1 MATTSSTHDE
11 LQLLGEITTH
21 FSPNRTVTGAPA
33 RPGDRLSLA
42 CQPNG
47 DIRIAIDGHQPLGR
61 LSRRLNW
68 LSPLLQSG
76 FIHVEASIPASRQPS
91 IPASPQPSDP
101 DTCHVSRPASR
112 RLPLTLTVYLRAKGR
127 AIFEP
132 QPIQSPAQA
141 LHEIVRRAYQDLEHH
156 PEPAIAHEVVR
167 SLQLLARRDL
177 LPETRLLLALLP
189 GVARELQSARGV
201 RSMAELRQLLKLV
214 QLGDPLHWRGVGLY
228 PLSWPEHRP
237 SPYTLLGA
245 ALARQEAFVDEI
257 SDHGSVPELF
267 VVNRSDRPILIPE
280 GEVLVG
286 AKQNRVVN
294 VTVLVPPKAS
304 LVLPVSCVEQGRWR
318 YDSRGFH
325 AAASAPPS
333 LRSKKT
339 RSVQRNRELHG
350 TAASDQAE
358 VWQEV
363 ARHLRD
369 KRVHSATSSLADG
382 YAARATQLDEF
393 QRHFPLPNGTSGA
406 LIVRAGRVASLE
418 LFDSADT
425 LSALWP
431 RLSQAYFFDALDWPL
446 AAPANPN
453 SEPVERFLDHLAAH
467 ARPRV
472 AIGLGDEL
480 EINGTNIIGSALIYD
495 SRLCHLAAFTDMQ

>member
-1 MATTSSTHDE
+1 MATTSSPHDD

-21 FSPNRTVTGAPA
+21 FLPNRTVTSAPA
-33 RPGDRLSLA
+33 HPDDRLSLT
-42 CQPNG
+42 CQPGG
-47 DIRIAIDGHQPLGR
+47 DIRIAIDGREPFGR
-61 LSRRLNW
+61 LSRRMNW

-76 FIHVEASIPASRQPS
+76 FIHVEASIPASRQPRD
-91 IPASPQPSDP
+91 PTAPQSCDP
-101 DTCHVSRPASR
+101 LTCLPSR

-132 QPIQSPAQA
+132 QPVQSPAQA

-156 PEPAIAHEVVR
+156 HEPAIVHEVVR

-237 SPYTLLGA
+237 SPYTLLGE
-245 ALARQEAFVDEI
+245 ALARHETLVDEI
-257 SDHGSVPELF
+257 SDHGSVPELL

-318 YDSRGFH
+318 YDRRGFH

-333 LRSKKT
+333 LRLKKI

-382 YAARATQLDEF
+382 YAARARQLDEF
-393 QRHFPLPNGTSGA
+393 QRHFPLPNGTSGL

-418 LFDSADT
+418 LFDSPDT

-431 RLSQAYFFDALDWPL
+431 RLSQAYFFDAIEWPI
-446 AAPANPN
+446 ATPANPDT
-453 SEPVERFLDHLAAH
+453 EPVERFLDHLAAH

-480 EINGTNIIGSALIYD
+480 EINSTSIIGSALIYD
-495 SRLCHLAAFTDMQ
+495 SQLCHLAAFTDMQ